1 MYEKNR
7 KEGEKMENN
16 HNTIAHI
23 ASIIMFIIAGIITL
37 YLFSFLTKM
46 GGTDTEIAFVDNI
59 GDRVMRMGA
68 FLLFVLDTFSLGLI
82 LRILSQGYTANY
94 NHTNGL
100 SDSNERT
107 IVSQNKPK
115 VSNDDRLKI

>member
-1 MYEKNR
+1 
-7 KEGEKMENN
+7 MENN

-68 FLLFVLDTFSLGLI
+68 FLLFVLDAITFSLGLI
-82 LRILSQGYTANY
+82 LRILSHGYIANY
-94 NHTNGL
+94 NHTNSL
-100 SDSNERT
+100 SDSNEGT

-115 VSNDDRLKI
+115 VSNDNWLKI